1 MNLIR
6 GDTFLK
12 KWQVYNED
20 GTLYIFQPN
29 DIVRYCLYKD
39 LDVPILNKQITIEDK
54 KETVDIIYSNDETKE
69 LESGKYILEIE
80 LTFNDSFVKT
90 FKHEI
95 ILERDAIV

>member
-6 GDTFLK
+6 GDTFFK

-29 DIVRYCLYKD
+29 DIVRYCLYKN

-80 LTFNDSFVKT
+80 LSLNVNFVKT

-95 ILERDAIV
+95 TIERDAIV